1 MGGGLGPLIQTHPG
15 EFAFVSP
22 NAPSLPGGG
31 NWEASARADFAH
43 GPTASGAAG
52 SVGVTYNISVP
63 LTGGAT
69 PQQGEM
75 VASAIARAIKR
86 RDPELMGQLDRWAG
100 NTRRL

>member
-1 MGGGLGPLIQTHPG
+1 
-15 EFAFVSP
+15 
-22 NAPSLPGGG
+22 
-31 NWEASARADFAH
+31 
-43 GPTASGAAG
+43 
-52 SVGVTYNISVP
+52 VTYNISVP